1 MALRLIGRRALDPIK
16 NKKGKVIADK
26 DELIDDEKIALIQKN
41 GISRVEVRSPLFCKS
56 KTGIC
61 RFCYGIDL
69 ATQKDVEIGVPAGV
83 VAAQSI
89 GEPGTQLTMR
99 VRHFGGIVISDVTQG
114 LPRVEELF
122 ETRNP
127 KVVSPITEV
136 AGKVTVTEDTERDMY
151 VIKVYPTNKEEDP
164 QEFAVPNTQK
174 LRVKDGDLIPSG
186 TQISEGY
193 LNIHDVLSIKGLHQ
207 AQQYLLNEIQSVYE
221 SQGIGIHDK
230 HFEVIIR
237 KMSDKVIIDDEGD
250 TTFTKNEVVSRVRFE
265 EENKRALAIG
275 GKPSVGKVTIFG
287 ITRAAIY
294 TDSWLSAASF
304 EQTTN
309 VLSKAAIKGQIDY
322 LLGLKE
328 NVIIGRLI
336 PVTEDLINKYYTQ
349 FQSSYANNKSA
360 GEEKQVEETKKVI
373 SDGAQ
378 NQL

>member
-1 MALRLIGRRALDPIK
+1 
-16 NKKGKVIADK
+16 
-26 DELIDDEKIALIQKN
+26 
-41 GISRVEVRSPLFCKS
+41 
-56 KTGIC
+56 
-61 RFCYGIDL
+61 
-69 ATQKDVEIGVPAGV
+69 
-83 VAAQSI
+83 
-89 GEPGTQLTMR
+89 MR

-127 KVVSPITEV
+127 KVVAPITES
-136 AGKVTVTEDTERDMY
+136 AGKVTVTEDTERDMFI
-151 VIKVYPTNKEEDP
+151 IKVTPTEGDDDV
-164 QEFAVPNTQK
+164 QEYSIPNTQK
-174 LRVKDGDLIPSG
+174 LKVKDGDLVASG

-193 LNIHDVLSIKGLHQ
+193 LNIHDVLSIKGLHY
-207 AQQYLLNEIQSVYE
+207 AQLYLLNEIQEVYE

-237 KMSDKVIIDDEGD
+237 KMSDKVVIEDEGD
-250 TTFTKNEVVSRVRFE
+250 TSFTKNEVVSRIRFE
-265 EENKRALAIG
+265 EENKKALAVG
-275 GKPSVGKVTIFG
+275 GKPSLGKVTIFG

-309 VLSKAAIKGQIDY
+309 VLSKAAIKGQADY

-349 FQSSYANNKSA
+349 FQTSYANNKSA
-360 GEEKQVEETKKVI
+360 GEKTPSEENKEVE
-373 SDGAQ
+373 SNSAQ
-378 NQL
+378 DQL